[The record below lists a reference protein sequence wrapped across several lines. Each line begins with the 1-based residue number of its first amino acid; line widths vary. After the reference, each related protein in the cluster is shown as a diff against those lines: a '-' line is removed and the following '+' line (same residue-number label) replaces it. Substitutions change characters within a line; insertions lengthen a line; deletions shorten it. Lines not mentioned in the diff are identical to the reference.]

1 MQRDGQIRVLPI
13 HVANKIAAGEVVER
27 PASAL
32 KELVENSID
41 AGADRIDISV
51 TAGGRK
57 LVSVRDNGC
66 GMNRDNALLSL
77 ERQATSKIRD
87 VDDIENIDT
96 LGFRG
101 EAIPSIA
108 SVSRFTIITRRKESD
123 AATKLVVN
131 AGTIAEVSECGAPP
145 GTCVEVR
152 DLFCN
157 VPARRKFLRSFAT
170 EEGHIKSV
178 FTVSAL
184 AHPELG
190 FSLTVDGRE
199 VHRLAPGSSI
209 EERISNLFGRDF
221 ADELIPVKDG
231 AEDGSPSAGGVRVY
245 GYISRP
251 SSNPVRRE
259 QFIFVNGRPATA
271 PTIAYALKDAY
282 PTGRDESKPSIFL
295 FIEVPP
301 SEVDV
306 NVHPAKR
313 EVRFRRPT
321 DVKAAIIEAVS
332 NALRGRQATRSC
344 PEEETCSASATPLPV
359 KTAFSVPF
367 QPTPA
372 PIQRPLPNF
381 HAQQAAVSSS
391 TSKEPSPTPSSL
403 APVRTECREADA
415 VSPDSGS
422 SSPNSSS
429 QSTTLNS
436 KLTTSDLQLSTPDS
450 QLSSASGPWKFFKVL
465 ACTDSGYLLIET
477 DAGIV
482 TLNPQA
488 AQERIAFEKLMA
500 AFDSGSDATGIA
512 ASQPLLIPET
522 VHFSP
527 LESAR
532 LKNFKH
538 ILLKQGFEIDE
549 FGPDTWKID
558 AMPAMISGQSAADI
572 IASIVYDIGEAGVKR
587 GERWR
592 EELIAKSVARSFAG
606 APRKFTLEDASRLVE
621 ELGRTSMPYVCPRGK
636 PVMIFTS
643 NRELT
648 RKFGG

>member
-1 MQRDGQIRVLPI
+1 MERDGHIRILPI

-32 KELVENSID
+32 KELVENAID

-66 GMNRDNALLSL
+66 GMNREDALLSL

-87 VDDIENIDT
+87 VDDIERIDT

-108 SVSRFTIITRRKESD
+108 AVSRFTLVTRRKDDE
-123 AATKLVVN
+123 AGTRLTVN
-131 AGTIAEVSECGAPP
+131 AGTIAEVAECGAPP

-157 VPARRKFLRSFAT
+157 VPARKKFLRSYAT

-199 VHRLAPGSSI
+199 LHRLAPGSTL
-209 EERISNLFGRDF
+209 EERIGSLFGRDF
-221 ADELIPVKDG
+221 ADELIAIRATDDAAVK
-231 AEDGSPSAGGVRVY
+231 VH

-251 SSNPVRRE
+251 SQDPIRRE
-259 QFIFVNGRPATA
+259 QFVFVNGRPATA
-271 PTIAYALKDAY
+271 PIIAYALKEAY
-282 PTGRDESKPSIFL
+282 PSGRAESRPSLFL

-313 EVRFRRPT
+313 EVRFRHPT
-321 DVKAAIIEAVS
+321 DVKSAIVASISAALTIPPQTLQQS
-332 NALRGRQATRSC
+332 NNLTIQQSNNLTIKQSNN
-344 PEEETCSASATPLPV
+344 PTIPPSPTQTIKQSNNQTIKQSPF
-359 KTAFSVPF
+359 TAPF
-367 QPTPA
+367 QPTLTHSPTH
-372 PIQRPLPNF
+372 PRTHSPTQTIPPSPLPPTIKQSNN
-381 HAQQAAVSSS
+381 QTIKQSNN
-391 TSKEPSPTPSSL
+391 PSP
-403 APVRTECREADA
+403 
-415 VSPDSGS
+415 
-422 SSPNSSS
+422 
-429 QSTTLNS
+429 
-436 KLTTSDLQLSTPDS
+436 
-450 QLSSASGPWKFFKVL
+450 SGPWRSFKVL
-465 ACTDSGYLLIET
+465 AVTESGYLLLET
-477 DAGIV
+477 DAGLV

-488 AQERIAFEKLMA
+488 AQERIAYEKLMA
-500 AFDSGSDATGIA
+500 AFAPDAPEGTCSGAA

-532 LKNFKH
+532 LKTFSP
-538 ILLKQGFEIDE
+538 ILIKQGFEIEE

-558 AMPAMISGQSAADI
+558 AVPALISGQSAADV
-572 IASIVYDIGEAGVKR
+572 IASVVYDIGEAGTKR

-592 EELIAKSVARSFAG
+592 EELIARSVARSFAG
-606 APRKFTLEDASRLVE
+606 ATRKFTIEGATKLVE
-621 ELGRTSMPYVCPRGK
+621 ELCCTSMPYICPRGK

-643 NRELT
+643 NRELA
-648 RKFGG
+648 RKFGA

>member
-1 MQRDGQIRVLPI
+1 MERDGQIRVLPI

-32 KELVENSID
+32 KELVENAID
-41 AGADRIDISV
+41 AGADRIDISI

-108 SVSRFTIITRRKESD
+108 SVSRFTIVTRRKEND

-157 VPARRKFLRSFAT
+157 VPARRKFLRSYAT

-199 VHRLAPGSSI
+199 VHRLAPGSTI
-209 EERISNLFGRDF
+209 EERISSLFGRDF
-221 ADELIPVKDG
+221 SDELIPVKD
-231 AEDGSPSAGGVRVY
+231 ENENGSQGSGGVRVY

-282 PTGRDESKPSIFL
+282 PTGRNESKPSIFL

-313 EVRFRRPT
+313 EVRFRRPA
-321 DVKAAIIEAVS
+321 DVKAAIIEALS
-332 NALRGRQATRSC
+332 NALRVKQVAQPCQQEAPVSPPPKEPTLSSQ
-344 PEEETCSASATPLPV
+344 EAAQTPLPV
-359 KTAFSVPF
+359 KTAFTVPF

-372 PIQRPLPNF
+372 PIQRSLPNIN
-381 HAQQAAVSSS
+381 
-391 TSKEPSPTPSSL
+391 TEPSPTGREVSPRPPQLTPADKTDCPQAVTPTPTPISHHSSPISHPSS
-403 APVRTECREADA
+403 PT
-415 VSPDSGS
+415 
-422 SSPNSSS
+422 
-429 QSTTLNS
+429 
-436 KLTTSDLQLSTPDS
+436 
-450 QLSSASGPWKFFKVL
+450 GPWKFFKVL

-500 AFDSGSDATGIA
+500 AFDSDSDAAGLA

-532 LKNFKH
+532 LKNFKY
-538 ILLKQGFEIDE
+538 ILVKQGFEIDE

-558 AMPAMISGQSAADI
+558 AMPALISGQSAADI

-606 APRKFTLEDASRLVE
+606 APRKFTMEDASRLVE

>member
-1 MQRDGQIRVLPI
+1 MERDGQIRVLPI

-32 KELVENSID
+32 KELVENAID
-41 AGADRIDISV
+41 AGADRIDISI

-57 LVSVRDNGC
+57 LVAVRDNGC

-108 SVSRFTIITRRKESD
+108 SVSRFTIITRRKEND

-157 VPARRKFLRSFAT
+157 VPARRKFLRSYAT

-199 VHRLAPGSSI
+199 VHRLAPGSTV

-221 ADELIPVKDG
+221 SDELIPVKD
-231 AEDGSPSAGGVRVY
+231 ASNDGSQNVGGIRVY

-282 PTGRDESKPSIFL
+282 PTGRNESKPSIFL

-313 EVRFRRPT
+313 EVRFRRPA
-321 DVKAAIIEAVS
+321 DVKAAIMEALS
-332 NALRGRQATRSC
+332 NALRGRVAQPCLQEEPAPSTQEPAT
-344 PEEETCSASATPLPV
+344 TPLPV

-372 PIQRPLPNF
+372 PIQRTLPNL
-381 HAQQAAVSSS
+381 HAQQATESSS
-391 TSKEPSPTPSSL
+391 CGEEVSEKPPQLTSDS
-403 APVRTECREADA
+403 EADR
-415 VSPDSGS
+415 P
-422 SSPNSSS
+422 
-429 QSTTLNS
+429 STAIH
-436 KLTTSDLQLSTPDS
+436 TPDPQPATHNS

-488 AQERIAFEKLMA
+488 AQERIAFEKLMVA
-500 AFDSGSDATGIA
+500 VDSGSEATGMA

-558 AMPAMISGQSAADI
+558 AMPALISGQSAADI

-606 APRKFTLEDASRLVE
+606 APRKFTMEDASRLVE

>member
-1 MQRDGQIRVLPI
+1 MERDGHIRILPI

-32 KELVENSID
+32 KELVENAID
-41 AGADRIDISV
+41 AGADRIDITV

-66 GMNRDNALLSL
+66 GMNREDALLAL

-87 VDDIENIDT
+87 VDDIERIDT

-108 SVSRFTIITRRKESD
+108 AVSRFTLVTRRKDNE
-123 AATKLVVN
+123 AGTRLAVN
-131 AGTIAEVSECGAPP
+131 AGILAEVAECGAPP

-157 VPARRKFLRSFAT
+157 VPARRKFLRSYAT
-170 EEGHIKSV
+170 EESHIKSV

-184 AHPELG
+184 AHPDLG

-199 VHRLAPGSSI
+199 LHRLAPGSTL
-209 EERISNLFGRDF
+209 EERIASLFGRAF
-221 ADELIPVKDG
+221 SDELIAIRETEDDAAVK
-231 AEDGSPSAGGVRVY
+231 VH

-251 SSNPVRRE
+251 SLDPVRRE
-259 QFIFVNGRPATA
+259 QFVFVNGRPATA
-271 PTIAYALKDAY
+271 PIIAYALKEAY
-282 PTGRDESKPSIFL
+282 PSGRAESRPSLFL

-313 EVRFRRPT
+313 EVRFRHPT
-321 DVKAAIIEAVS
+321 DVKSAIVTSLSAALHPS
-332 NALRGRQATRSC
+332 
-344 PEEETCSASATPLPV
+344 LPHANTQTLPSSPNNPTIRPSPNTQTL
-359 KTAFSVPF
+359 KHSSTQTLSPFSVPF

-372 PIQRPLPNF
+372 PIQRPLPLPVTSNPPTPQP
-381 HAQQAAVSSS
+381 ANNSNPIRPQQSTNPPIKQSNNPALISS
-391 TSKEPSPTPSSL
+391 T
-403 APVRTECREADA
+403 
-415 VSPDSGS
+415 
-422 SSPNSSS
+422 
-429 QSTTLNS
+429 
-436 KLTTSDLQLSTPDS
+436 
-450 QLSSASGPWKFFKVL
+450 GPWRSFKVL
-465 ACTDSGYLLIET
+465 AATESGYLLLET
-477 DAGIV
+477 DAGLV

-488 AQERIAFEKLMA
+488 AQERIAYEKLMT
-500 AFDSGSDATGIA
+500 AFAPDAPEDARFGA
-512 ASQPLLIPET
+512 SASQPLLIPET

-532 LKNFKH
+532 LKTFSQV
-538 ILLKQGFEIDE
+538 LRRQGFEIEE
-549 FGPDTWKID
+549 FGTDTWKID
-558 AMPAMISGQSAADI
+558 AVPALISGQSAAAV
-572 IASIVYDIGEAGVKR
+572 IASIVYDIGEAGMKR

-592 EELIAKSVARSFAG
+592 EELIARSVARSFAG
-606 APRKFTLEDASRLVE
+606 ATRKFTIESATKLVE
-621 ELGRTSMPYVCPRGK
+621 ELCRTSMPYVCPRGK

-643 NRELT
+643 NHELA
-648 RKFGG
+648 RKFGS

>member
-1 MQRDGQIRVLPI
+1 MERDGQIRVLPI

-32 KELVENSID
+32 KELVENAID
-41 AGADRIDISV
+41 AGADRIDISI

-108 SVSRFTIITRRKESD
+108 SVSRFTIVTRRKEND

-157 VPARRKFLRSFAT
+157 VPARRKFLRSYAT

-199 VHRLAPGSSI
+199 VHRLAPGSTI
-209 EERISNLFGRDF
+209 EERISSLFGRDF
-221 ADELIPVKDG
+221 SDELIPVKD
-231 AEDGSPSAGGVRVY
+231 ETENGSQGTGGVRVY

-251 SSNPVRRE
+251 SSSPVRRE

-282 PTGRDESKPSIFL
+282 PTGRNESKPSIFL

-313 EVRFRRPT
+313 EVRFRRPA
-321 DVKAAIIEAVS
+321 DVKAAIIEALS
-332 NALRGRQATRSC
+332 NALRGRQTVQSIPQEVPVAPPPKEPSTS
-344 PEEETCSASATPLPV
+344 PQETNTAPTPLPV
-359 KTAFSVPF
+359 KTAFTVPF
-367 QPTPA
+367 LPTPA
-372 PIQRPLPNF
+372 PIQRSLPNI
-381 HAQQAAVSSS
+381 
-391 TSKEPSPTPSSL
+391 TTEPSPTPHPSS
-403 APVRTECREADA
+403 PTSHPS
-415 VSPDSGS
+415 SPISHISSPISHISSPISHHS
-422 SSPNSSS
+422 SS
-429 QSTTLNS
+429 T
-436 KLTTSDLQLSTPDS
+436 
-450 QLSSASGPWKFFKVL
+450 GPWKFFKVL

-500 AFDSGSDATGIA
+500 AFDSDSDAAGLA

-538 ILLKQGFEIDE
+538 ILVKQGFEIDE

-558 AMPAMISGQSAADI
+558 AMPALISGQSAADI

-606 APRKFTLEDASRLVE
+606 APRKFTMEDASRLVE